1 MRGWEGS
8 QVSGGLVLQGLGSGY
23 RRCIWLQ
30 WDPVCH
36 QALQGETREGRLPTL
51 CTSPP
56 VSWGLGREEGAS
68 KASSFQLPIE

>member
-1 MRGWEGS
+1 MGGREGS
-8 QVSGGLVLQGLGSGY
+8 QVSGRLVLQGLGSGY

-36 QALQGETREGRLPTL
+36 QALRGKIREGGLPAL

-56 VSWGLGREEGAS
+56 VSWGLGWEEG
-68 KASSFQLPIE
+68 Q